1 MAEKTKSNFATG
13 VFILFLVILGG
24 LLFLMVRSFIDI
36 DAVSDAALREAAMIE
51 AAFGTDTLVGIRQAA
66 DEMSIH
72 FMEENDV
79 DALIRQLGSWLSAF
93 DRDVGD
99 WTEAQIDALRE
110 LVGWVM
116 MRIALFEKWLPIWGA
131 VLTLTTIN
139 GFLSWQVK
147 RTSFDMPSP
156 FIYSTSIGTFLMAWG
171 LILLSFV
178 MPWALEP
185 YWVPLLLFVSTIC
198 VNRAIANLPKRM

>member
-1 MAEKTKSNFATG
+1 M
-13 VFILFLVILGG
+13 
-24 LLFLMVRSFIDI
+24 
-36 DAVSDAALREAAMIE
+36 
-51 AAFGTDTLVGIRQAA
+51 
-66 DEMSIH
+66 
-72 FMEENDV
+72 
-79 DALIRQLGSWLSAF
+79 
-93 DRDVGD
+93 GD

-156 FIYSTSIGTFLMAWG
+156 LVYTASIGTFLMVWG

-178 MPWALEP
+178 MPWALQP

>member
-1 MAEKTKSNFATG
+1 MADKSNVATYG
-13 VFILFLVILGG
+13 FILCLVVIGG

-36 DAVSDAALREAAMIE
+36 DAVSDAALKEAEMIE
-51 AAFGTDTLVGIRQAA
+51 AAFGTDTLIGIREAA
-66 DEMSIH
+66 DEMSIR

-79 DALIRQLGSWLSAF
+79 DAMIRDLGHWLSAF
-93 DRDVGD
+93 DKDVGD

-110 LVGWVM
+110 LIGWVM
-116 MRIALFEKWLPIWGA
+116 MRIALFEKWLPVWGV

-156 FIYSTSIGTFLMAWG
+156 LVYTASIGTFLMVWG

-185 YWVPLLLFVSTIC
+185 YWVPVLLFLSTIC

>member
-1 MAEKTKSNFATG
+1 MADKSKSNLATY
-13 VFILFLVILGG
+13 VFILCLVILGG
-24 LLFLMVRSFIDI
+24 LIFLMVRSFIDI
-36 DAVSDAALREAAMIE
+36 DAVSDAALREAEMIE
-51 AAFGTDTLVGIRQAA
+51 AAFGTDTLVGIRLAA

-79 DALIRQLGSWLSAF
+79 DALIRQLGHWLSAF

-156 FIYSTSIGTFLMAWG
+156 LVYTASIGTFLMVWG

-178 MPWALEP
+178 MPWALQP
-185 YWVPLLLFVSTIC
+185 YWVPVLLFVSTIC